1 MRRRTAAQELL
12 NGLNKYGLPVERL
25 VNPYV
30 LEFDAGEILCLDGE
44 PVEWLFF
51 LLEGRA
57 KIFMTADTGENLI
70 LNLWDGYGVLCD
82 MELFMG
88 DGIYHASCRAITP
101 VRGIA
106 LPLDVNR
113 EILLGCNEYLR
124 RTCRSFARSMAKD
137 RNVFNNIL
145 YPVEARLCSYI
156 AMNGTEGEWSDN
168 LTQVSELL
176 GSATAIF
183 CARCGACAPRGSSG
197 GRREATWWR
206 TRGRSRPTTRASS
219 PWRRHEGAGAPPPG
233 KNLRK
238 SHFPVAKSG
247 KMSILKERRAPVRP
261 L

>member
-176 GSATAIF
+176 GVSYRHLLRTLRGL
-183 CARCGACAPRGSSG
+183 CAKGVLRRTERGYVV
-197 GRREATWWR
+197 ADQ
-206 TRGRSRPTTRASS
+206 RAFASYNQGFVTM
-219 PWRRHEGAGAPPPG
+219 E
-233 KNLRK
+233 
-238 SHFPVAKSG
+238 
-247 KMSILKERRAPVRP
+247 ET
-261 L
+261 

>member
-25 VNPYV
+25 VNPYA
-30 LEFDAGEILCLDGE
+30 LEFDASESLCLDAE

-156 AMNGTEGEWSDN
+156 AINGTAGEWSDN

-176 GSATAIF
+176 GVSY
-183 CARCGACAPRGSSG
+183 RHLL
-197 GRREATWWR
+197 R
-206 TRGRSRPTTRASS
+206 TLRSFVDQ
-219 PWRRHEGAGAPPPG
+219 G
-233 KNLRK
+233 
-238 SHFPVAKSG
+238 
-247 KMSILKERRAPVRP
+247 ILEHTELGYRLLNRSQLEDLAED
-261 L
+261 LYLSF

>member
-57 KIFMTADTGENLI
+57 KIFMTVDTGENLI

-124 RTCRSFARSMAKD
+124 RTCRSFARTMAKD

-156 AMNGTEGEWSDN
+156 AINGTEGEWSDN

-176 GSATAIF
+176 GVSYRHLLRTLRGL
-183 CARCGACAPRGSSG
+183 CAKGVLRRTESG
-197 GRREATWWR
+197 YVVADQ
-206 TRGRSRPTTRASS
+206 RAFASYNKGFVTM
-219 PWRRHEGAGAPPPG
+219 E
-233 KNLRK
+233 
-238 SHFPVAKSG
+238 
-247 KMSILKERRAPVRP
+247 ET
-261 L
+261 

>member
-156 AMNGTEGEWSDN
+156 AMNGTEGRSEEH
-168 LTQVSELL
+168 TSELQ
-176 GSATAIF
+176 
-183 CARCGACAPRGSSG
+183 
-197 GRREATWWR
+197 
-206 TRGRSRPTTRASS
+206 S
-219 PWRRHEGAGAPPPG
+219 P
-233 KNLRK
+233 
-238 SHFPVAKSG
+238 S
-247 KMSILKERRAPVRP
+247 
-261 L
+261 

>member
-1 MRRRTAAQELL
+1 MRRRAAAQELL

-30 LEFDAGEILCLDGE
+30 LEFDAGEILCLDGQ
-44 PVEWLFF
+44 PVEWIFF

-176 GSATAIF
+176 GVSYRHLLRTLRGL
-183 CARCGACAPRGSSG
+183 CAKEVLRRTERGYVV
-197 GRREATWWR
+197 ADQ
-206 TRGRSRPTTRASS
+206 RAFASYNKGFVTM
-219 PWRRHEGAGAPPPG
+219 E
-233 KNLRK
+233 
-238 SHFPVAKSG
+238 
-247 KMSILKERRAPVRP
+247 ET
-261 L
+261 

>member
-1 MRRRTAAQELL
+1 M
-12 NGLNKYGLPVERL
+12 
-25 VNPYV
+25 NPYV

-57 KIFMTADTGENLI
+57 KIFMTVDTGENLI

-124 RTCRSFARSMAKD
+124 RTCRSFARTMAKD

-156 AMNGTEGEWSDN
+156 AINGTEGEWSDN

-176 GSATAIF
+176 GVSYRHLLRTLRGL
-183 CARCGACAPRGSSG
+183 CAKGVLRRTESG
-197 GRREATWWR
+197 YVVADQ
-206 TRGRSRPTTRASS
+206 RAFASYNKGFVTM
-219 PWRRHEGAGAPPPG
+219 E
-233 KNLRK
+233 
-238 SHFPVAKSG
+238 
-247 KMSILKERRAPVRP
+247 ET
-261 L
+261 

>member
-176 GSATAIF
+176 GVSYRHLLRTGPVRQGSPPADGERLRGGGPEGVRVLQQGLRHHGGDMRGR
-183 CARCGACAPRGSSG
+183 ARP
-197 GRREATWWR
+197 RREKTC
-206 TRGRSRPTTRASS
+206 GNPIS
-219 PWRRHEGAGAPPPG
+219 PLQ
-233 KNLRK
+233 NLEK
-238 SHFPVAKSG
+238 
-247 KMSILKERRAPVRP
+247 
-261 L
+261 

>member
-1 MRRRTAAQELL
+1 MRRRAATQELL
-12 NGLNKYGLPVERL
+12 EGLDKYGLPVERL

-44 PVEWLFF
+44 PVEWIFF

-70 LNLWDGYGVLCD
+70 LNLWDGYGALCD

-101 VRGIA
+101 ARGIA

-145 YPVEARLCSYI
+145 YPAEARLCSYI

-176 GSATAIF
+176 GVSYRHLLRTLRGL
-183 CARCGACAPRGSSG
+183 CAKGVLRRTESG
-197 GRREATWWR
+197 YVVADQ
-206 TRGRSRPTTRASS
+206 RAFASYNKGFVTM
-219 PWRRHEGAGAPPPG
+219 E
-233 KNLRK
+233 
-238 SHFPVAKSG
+238 
-247 KMSILKERRAPVRP
+247 ET
-261 L
+261 